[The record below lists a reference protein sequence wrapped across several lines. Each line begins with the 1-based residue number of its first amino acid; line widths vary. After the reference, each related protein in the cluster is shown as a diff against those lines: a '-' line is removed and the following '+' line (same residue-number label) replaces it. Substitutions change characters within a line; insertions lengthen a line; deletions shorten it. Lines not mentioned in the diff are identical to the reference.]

1 MKPVIRRFL
10 WLSTLLV
17 LGMACYIST
26 VHAQEQ
32 GRSDQPATPGGQVG
46 ERPGQGGMGERGQMT

>member
-17 LGMACYIST
+17 LGMACYLGD
-26 VHAQEQ
+26 VHAQEP
-32 GRSDQPATPGGQVG
+32 GRSDQPTTPGGQAG
-46 ERPGQGGMGERGQMT
+46 ERPGQGAWGRGAR

>member
-1 MKPVIRRFL
+1 MKPVIHRLL
-10 WLSTLLV
+10 WLSALLM
-17 LGMACYIST
+17 LGMTCYIST

-32 GRSDQPATPGGQVG
+32 GRSEQPTTPGSQVG